1 MRKRKKLVGVLMIV
15 ASLIIMQLPVSEADA
30 ASSSASDFRIEGS
43 TLVKYRG
50 TEKNVSVP
58 DTVKTIAQ
66 GAFEDDTNVEL
77 VVLPNSVERI
87 ESYAFWGCE
96 NLDTVVLGKGLS
108 AVGDYAF
115 AGCSG
120 LKQMTIPASVT
131 SIGIQA
137 FGDCVNLKDIS
148 IPPETTA
155 IHETAFDGCR
165 QLTIHSEAGSA
176 AETYAEAFYERLE
189 EMPEYEDVPDY
200 NRPGDGTDQGQ
211 EGDSPSGTPGPG
223 QDTSVPIPSPSPGSD
238 PGTGQTPTQDPE
250 QTPVP
255 DIVIPTPE
263 PDYSSGLELG
273 STKVVGNSAVVF
285 LNPGSTNVLEGKASV
300 VSSEE
305 VPLVADDYM
314 DTSLVEGI
322 AKYAIVDQSVVADQ
336 AFYRSRELTDVV
348 LPDGIRE
355 IGQFSFA
362 RSSLES
368 MVIPQGVEKISYGA
382 FYHCDSLG
390 EVSLPDS
397 VYNVEPKAFD
407 HTAWLDSFLRGEDA
421 GQEQEEGSEYLVS
434 GGVLVAYRGMGREAV
449 LPEGVRVIAAE
460 VFRGHEELESLVL
473 PGSVRVIGEGAF
485 EDCTGLKRIVLNDG
499 LEQIKDRAFC
509 NCQSAETVSVPASVK
524 EQGLRAFDGV
534 NVDYMGEVPEETY
547 EDSATRLSNE
557 AYRIPAGGDG
567 NQETGG
573 VTVSGVEGAFASLA
587 GASRSYTLRITQAQ
601 SAERMERACR
611 RAFQSDMPQD
621 MAVYEMQLSDSSGIP
636 LAKLGHQTLTVALP
650 LPEHLQ
656 GRNICLFTLD
666 RNGQLEVLPAD
677 RVRINGQDAIWFET
691 NKVAVIGIYGTGEAD
706 QEEDLLE
713 VTMDTVRMS
722 AGPGAGQEQERSR
735 AYLVLFQWCAAGAAL
750 LAGIGLLLP
759 GGRKRRKYGSV
770 KGEKKI

>member
-305 VPLVADDYM
+305 VPPVADDYM

-382 FYHCDSLG
+382 FYH
-390 EVSLPDS
+390 
-397 VYNVEPKAFD
+397 
-407 HTAWLDSFLRGEDA
+407 
-421 GQEQEEGSEYLVS
+421 
-434 GGVLVAYRGMGREAV
+434 
-449 LPEGVRVIAAE
+449 
-460 VFRGHEELESLVL
+460 
-473 PGSVRVIGEGAF
+473 
-485 EDCTGLKRIVLNDG
+485 
-499 LEQIKDRAFC
+499 
-509 NCQSAETVSVPASVK
+509 
-524 EQGLRAFDGV
+524 
-534 NVDYMGEVPEETY
+534 
-547 EDSATRLSNE
+547 
-557 AYRIPAGGDG
+557 
-567 NQETGG
+567 
-573 VTVSGVEGAFASLA
+573 
-587 GASRSYTLRITQAQ
+587 
-601 SAERMERACR
+601 
-611 RAFQSDMPQD
+611 
-621 MAVYEMQLSDSSGIP
+621 
-636 LAKLGHQTLTVALP
+636 
-650 LPEHLQ
+650 
-656 GRNICLFTLD
+656 
-666 RNGQLEVLPAD
+666 
-677 RVRINGQDAIWFET
+677 
-691 NKVAVIGIYGTGEAD
+691 
-706 QEEDLLE
+706 
-713 VTMDTVRMS
+713 
-722 AGPGAGQEQERSR
+722 
-735 AYLVLFQWCAAGAAL
+735 
-750 LAGIGLLLP
+750 
-759 GGRKRRKYGSV
+759 
-770 KGEKKI
+770 